1 VRPLLVVLIAGATSS
16 CIVGPNY
23 VKPSTPVAP
32 SFKEQPPPQFKEAPG
47 WTQGQPIDDM
57 HRGKWWE
64 IFGDPALN
72 ALEEQ
77 IDVSN
82 QNLAAAEAT
91 YRGARAAIRVARA
104 GLYPTLSAGVS
115 TLGSGSSGNLGEGA
129 ARQQALLTVPSASA
143 TWVPDLFGGVRR
155 SIEANV
161 DTAQASAGDLENTR
175 LLLQSELALDYFQLH
190 GLDAEKQLLDS
201 TVQAYQK
208 ALDLTMNRYNQGVA
222 SQVDVAQAQT
232 QLVQTE
238 AQSTDTEVV
247 RQQMEHAIAILLGKP
262 PSEFSIPVAP
272 IKSSP
277 PAIPGMFP
285 SELLERRPDIAANER
300 RVAAANAQIGV
311 AISAYYPTIS
321 LGASGG
327 LESSSLLSLFTWPS
341 RFWSLGPSVSELFYD
356 AGRRRGIT
364 EEAQANYDVTVANY
378 RQSVLTAFQNVEDNL
393 AALRILEQEAIQQA
407 QAVGYAERSL
417 ALANAQYTG
426 GITTYLQ
433 VITAQEIALSNQVT
447 EVGLRTRR
455 MQASVSLIQALGGG
469 WDASQLPTSKEVTP
483 QKVQKVSAGTK

>member
-1 VRPLLVVLIAGATSS
+1 MRRRHSDPPGKLL
-16 CIVGPNY
+16 P
-23 VKPSTPVAP
+23 PAP
-32 SFKEQPPPQFKEAPG
+32 WS
-47 WTQGQPIDDM
+47 
-57 HRGKWWE
+57 
-64 IFGDPALN
+64 
-72 ALEEQ
+72 
-77 IDVSN
+77 
-82 QNLAAAEAT
+82 
-91 YRGARAAIRVARA
+91 
-104 GLYPTLSAGVS
+104 
-115 TLGSGSSGNLGEGA
+115 
-129 ARQQALLTVPSASA
+129 
-143 TWVPDLFGGVRR
+143 
-155 SIEANV
+155 
-161 DTAQASAGDLENTR
+161 
-175 LLLQSELALDYFQLH
+175 
-190 GLDAEKQLLDS
+190 
-201 TVQAYQK
+201 
-208 ALDLTMNRYNQGVA
+208 
-222 SQVDVAQAQT
+222 
-232 QLVQTE
+232 
-238 AQSTDTEVV
+238 
-247 RQQMEHAIAILLGKP
+247 
-262 PSEFSIPVAP
+262 FSIPVAP

-277 PAIPGMFP
+277 PAIPGLFP

-341 RFWSLGPSVSELFYD
+341 RFWSVGPSVSQLFFD
-356 AGRRRGIT
+356 GGRRRGIT

-393 AALRILEQEAIQQA
+393 SSLRILEQEAIQQA

-417 ALANAQYTG
+417 TLANAQYTG

-469 WDASQLPTSKEVTP
+469 WDSSQLPTSKEVTP